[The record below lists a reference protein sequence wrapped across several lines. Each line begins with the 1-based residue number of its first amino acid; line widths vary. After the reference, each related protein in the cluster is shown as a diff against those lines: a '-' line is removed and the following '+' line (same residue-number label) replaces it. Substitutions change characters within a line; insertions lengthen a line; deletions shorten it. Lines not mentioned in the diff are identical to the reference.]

1 LIRILIRL
9 LIHVSRAVVWLFA
22 VTSLAPALPQDQRL
36 PRQTPVANA
45 AAQGIIRD
53 ASGLG
58 LGGVAITFRNL
69 DSGQVLTAG
78 SSGDG
83 VFRILDLPPGRY
95 MLRADRE
102 GFQPIERTG
111 IVLNAGEVFAA
122 EFAMEHV
129 PAPPRPILPEAP
141 LEPPYRTLPAPPSE
155 GSPEVL
161 PPQIIPPRDGVFTP
175 VPNRWK
181 FDWPDYHRYGP
192 RDEVLYVNGHWYDP
206 FNRNKLKGDYPIFGR
221 TFLNLNLVSD
231 TAVTGRKLP
240 VPSGVGSDDPDSA
253 DFFGRMG
260 QFAYSQ
266 NFSFSAALFHG
277 DTAYRPVD
285 WQIKFTPEINVNYLK
300 VRENGLVS
308 PDVREGTTRLDAHAG
323 LQEAFAEAKIADL
336 SRTYDFVSVRAGIQT
351 FTSDFRGFIFF
362 DQEPGVRLFG
372 TLDSNRYQFN
382 AAYFAMLEKD
392 SNSGLNSMQYRNQQ
406 VLVANLYGQDFL
418 KPGYNIQA
426 SFHYD
431 KDDASLEYDTNG
443 FLVRPAAVG
452 LARPHKVRAYY
463 YGLTGDGHIGRL
475 NLTHAFY
482 QVLGT
487 DSQNPI
493 AGKATDINAQMAA
506 AELSWD
512 RDWIRFRGSIF
523 WASGDDNP
531 RDGTARGFDAIFDNS
546 NFAGGFF
553 SFWNRE
559 GIRLTGS
566 NVSLVSPGSLI
577 PSLRSSKTQ
586 GQANFVN
593 PGIFI
598 YNGSADVEITPK
610 LRGVLNLNVI
620 RFQHT
625 EPLELILLQAPIHN
639 GVGVDSGLGVTYRPP
654 LTENVVITGAFN
666 AFSPSQGFRDIFTD
680 KTLFSV
686 AAHVRF
692 RF

>member
-1 LIRILIRL
+1 M
-9 LIHVSRAVVWLFA
+9 
-22 VTSLAPALPQDQRL
+22 QRL
-36 PRQTPVANA
+36 PRQTQVQTAS
-45 AAQGIIRD
+45 AQGIFRD
-53 ASGLG
+53 SSGLG
-58 LGGVAITFRNL
+58 LGGVAVSMRNL
-69 DSGQVLTAG
+69 DTGETLSVS

-83 VFRILDLPPGRY
+83 VFRILNLPPGRY
-95 MLRADRE
+95 SLRAERD
-102 GFQPIERTG
+102 GFQPLDRSG
-111 IVLNAGEVFAA
+111 IVLNAGEIFAA
-122 EFAMEHV
+122 EFTMQAV
-129 PAPPRPILPEAP
+129 PAPPKPALPEP
-141 LEPPYRTLPAPPSE
+141 PREPPYRTLPAAPPE
-155 GSPEVL
+155 GLPEVL
-161 PPQIIPPRDGVFTP
+161 PPQIIPPRERIFTP
-175 VPNRWK
+175 VPDRWK

-192 RDEVLYVNGHWYDP
+192 RDEVPDVQGHWYDP
-206 FNRNKLKGDYPIFGR
+206 FNRNKLKGDSPIFGQR

-277 DTAYRPVD
+277 DTAYRPLD
-285 WQIKFTPEINVNYLK
+285 WQIRFTPEINVNYLK
-300 VRENGLVS
+300 VRENGIVS
-308 PDVREGTTRLDAHAG
+308 PDVRAGTTRLDAHVG
-323 LQEAFAEAKIADL
+323 LQEAFVEAKIVDL
-336 SRTYDFVSVRAGIQT
+336 SRNFDFLSARAGIQT
-351 FTSDFRGFIFF
+351 FTSDFRGFIFS
-362 DQEPGVRLFG
+362 DQEPGLRLFG

-382 AAYFAMLEKD
+382 AAHFVMLEKD
-392 SNSGLNSMQYRNQQ
+392 TNSGLNSMAYRSQQ
-406 VLVANLYGQDFL
+406 VLIGNLYRQDFL
-418 KPGYNIQA
+418 KPGYNIQV

-431 KDDASLEYDTNG
+431 KDDAALQYDTNG

-475 NLTHAFY
+475 NITHAFY
-482 QVLGT
+482 QVLGS
-487 DSQNPI
+487 DSKNPI
-493 AGKATDINAQMAA
+493 AGRATDINAQMAA

-531 RDGTARGFDAIFDNS
+531 RDGTARGFDAILDNS

-566 NVSLVSPGSLI
+566 GVSLVSGGSLI

-625 EPLELILLQAPIHN
+625 ESLELILLQAPIHS

-654 LTENVVITGAFN
+654 LTENVVVTGVFN
-666 AFSPSQGFRDIFTD
+666 AFSPAQGFRDIFTD

-686 AAHVRF
+686 AANVRF

>member
-1 LIRILIRL
+1 LRL
-9 LIHVSRAVVWLFA
+9 AALAWLCAFTA
-22 VTSLAPALPQDQRL
+22 LAQEQRL
-36 PRQTPVANA
+36 PRQAPEIAVAF
-45 AAQGIIRD
+45 QGIFRD
-53 ASGLG
+53 PSGLG
-58 LGGVAITFRNL
+58 LGGVAVTLRNL
-69 DSGQVLTAG
+69 ENDRTVSAIT
-78 SSGDG
+78 SGDG
-83 VFRILDLPPGRY
+83 VVRVLNLLPGRY
-95 MLRADRE
+95 ALRAE
-102 GFQPIERTG
+102 LTGFERIDQTVV
-111 IVLNAGEVFAA
+111 VLNGVLSVELT
-122 EFAMEHV
+122 MPRV
-129 PAPPRPILPEAP
+129 PAPPRPDLPEVPA
-141 LEPPYRTLPAPPSE
+141 EPAYRIFPTPPPTLN
-155 GSPEVL
+155 PEL
-161 PPQIIPPRDGVFTP
+161 IPERQSVFTP
-175 VPNRWK
+175 LPDRWK
-181 FDWPDYHRYGP
+181 FDWPEYHRYGP
-192 RDEVLYVNGHWYDP
+192 RDEVPYVKGRWYDP
-206 FNRNKLKGDYPIFGR
+206 FNRNRLKGDYPLFGR

-231 TAVTGRKLP
+231 TAVTGRRLP
-240 VPSGVGSDDPDSA
+240 VPSGVGSDDPGSA

-266 NFSFSAALFHG
+266 NFSFSATLFHG

-285 WQIKFTPEINVNYLK
+285 WQVRITPEINVNYLK
-300 VRENGLVS
+300 VRENGIVS
-308 PDVREGTTRLDAHAG
+308 PDVRAGTARLDAHAS
-323 LQEAFAEAKIADL
+323 LQEAFIEAKIADL
-336 SRTYDFVSVRAGIQT
+336 SKTFDFVSFRAGIQT
-351 FTSDFRGFIFF
+351 FSSDFRGFVFS
-362 DQEPGVRLFG
+362 DQEPGMRLFG

-392 SNSGLNSMQYRNQQ
+392 SNSGLNSLAYRGQQ
-406 VLVANLYGQDFL
+406 VLVGNLYRQDFL
-418 KPGYNIQA
+418 KPGYNIQV
-426 SFHYD
+426 SFHYN

-452 LARPHKVRAYY
+452 LAKPHKVRAYY
-463 YGLTGDGHIGRL
+463 YGFAGDGHIGRL

-482 QVLGT
+482 QVLGS
-487 DSQNPI
+487 DSRNPI
-493 AGKATDINAQMAA
+493 AGKPTDINAQMAA

-559 GIRLTGS
+559 GLRLTGS
-566 NVSLVSPGSLI
+566 GISLVSPGSLI
-577 PSLRSSKTQ
+577 PSLRSSKTE

-610 LRGVLNLNVI
+610 LRGVVNLNVI

-625 EPLELILLQAPIHN
+625 EPLELVLLQAPIHN

-654 LTENVVITGAFN
+654 LTENMVITGAFN
-666 AFSPSQGFRDIFTD
+666 TFSPAEGFRDMFTD

-686 AAHVRF
+686 AANVRF

>member
-1 LIRILIRL
+1 MGALAAL
-9 LIHVSRAVVWLFA
+9 AWLCA
-22 VTSLAPALPQDQRL
+22 VTAPAQEQRL
-36 PRQTPVANA
+36 PRQTPAQA
-45 AAQGIIRD
+45 TAFQGIFRD
-53 ASGLG
+53 PSGLG
-58 LGGVAITFRNL
+58 LGGVLITLQNPGNEQ
-69 DSGQVLTAG
+69 SVSTTT
-78 SSGDG
+78 SGDG
-83 VFRILDLPPGRY
+83 VFRFLNLPPGRY
-95 MLRADRE
+95 ALQAVLD
-102 GFQPIERTG
+102 GFQRIDQTVVVVSD
-111 IVLNAGEVFAA
+111 VLSVELT
-122 EFAMEHV
+122 MTPV
-129 PAPPRPILPEAP
+129 PAPPRPTPPEPAP
-141 LEPPYRTLPAPPSE
+141 QPPYRTLPEPPAE
-155 GSPEVL
+155 GFPEVL
-161 PPQIIPPRDGVFTP
+161 PPQIIPPRERVFTP
-175 VPNRWK
+175 LPDRWK
-181 FDWPDYHRYGP
+181 LDWLDYQRYGP
-192 RDEVLYVNGHWYDP
+192 RDEAPYVKGHWYDP
-206 FNRNKLKGDYPIFGR
+206 FNRNKLKGDYPVFGQR
-221 TFLNLNLVSD
+221 TFLNVNLVSD
-231 TAVTGRKLP
+231 TFVTGRRLP
-240 VPSGVGSDDPDSA
+240 IPSGLGSDEPDSA
-253 DFFGRMG
+253 EFFGRMG

-285 WQIKFTPEINVNYLK
+285 WQIKFTPEVNVNYLK
-300 VRENGLVS
+300 VRENGIVN
-308 PDVREGTTRLDAHAG
+308 PDVRAGTARLDAHAA
-323 LQEAFAEAKIADL
+323 LQEAFVEAKIVDL
-336 SRTYDFVSVRAGIQT
+336 SRSFDFLSARAGIQT
-351 FTSDFRGFIFF
+351 FNSDFRGFVFF
-362 DQEPGVRLFG
+362 DQEPGLRLFG

-382 AAYFAMLEKD
+382 AAYFSMLEKD
-392 SNSGLNSMQYRNQQ
+392 TNSGLNSMEYRNQQ
-406 VLVANLYGQDFL
+406 VLIGNLYRQDFL

-431 KDDASLEYDTNG
+431 KDDATVHFDSND

-482 QVLGT
+482 QVLGY
-487 DSQNPI
+487 DSKNPI
-493 AGKATDINAQMAA
+493 AGKRTDINAQMAA

-531 RDGTARGFDAIFDNS
+531 RDGTARGFDAILDNS

-566 NVSLVSPGSLI
+566 AVSLVSPGSLI

-593 PGIFI
+593 PGMFV

-620 RFQHT
+620 RFHQT
-625 EPLELILLQAPIHN
+625 EPLELILLQAPIHH
-639 GVGVDSGLGVTYRPP
+639 GVGVDSGFGVTYRPP

-666 AFSPSQGFRDIFTD
+666 AFSPAEGFRDIFTD

-686 AAHVRF
+686 AANVRF

>member
-1 LIRILIRL
+1 L
-9 LIHVSRAVVWLFA
+9 LCAITVLV
-22 VTSLAPALPQDQRL
+22 PAIAQDQRL
-36 PRQTPVANA
+36 PRQTPTQA
-45 AAQGIIRD
+45 AALQGIVRD
-53 ASGLG
+53 SSGLG
-58 LGGVAITFRNL
+58 LGGVSVILRNL
-69 DSGQVLTAG
+69 VNEQTISANT
-78 SSGDG
+78 SGDG
-83 VFRILDLPPGRY
+83 VFRILTVPPGRY
-95 MLRADRE
+95 TLQATLN
-102 GFQPIERTG
+102 GFQSIDQAV
-111 IVLNAGEVFAA
+111 IVGNDTLAVELT
-122 EFAMEHV
+122 MMRV
-129 PAPPRPILPEAP
+129 PAPPRPAPPEP
-141 LEPPYRTLPAPPSE
+141 PRQPPYRTLPSPPPE
-155 GSPEVL
+155 GLPDVL
-161 PPQIIPPRDGVFTP
+161 PPQIIAPRERVFTA

-181 FDWPDYHRYGP
+181 IDWPDYQRYGP
-192 RDEVLYVNGHWYDP
+192 RDEAPYVKGHWYDP
-206 FNRNKLKGDYPIFGR
+206 FNRNKLKGDYPIFGQR
-221 TFLNLNLVSD
+221 TFLNINLVSD

-240 VPSGVGSDDPDSA
+240 IPSGLGSDEPDSA
-253 DFFGRMG
+253 EFFGRMG

-266 NFSFSAALFHG
+266 NFSFSATLFHG

-285 WQIKFTPEINVNYLK
+285 WQIKFTPEVNINYLK
-300 VRENGLVS
+300 VRENGIVN
-308 PDVREGTTRLDAHAG
+308 PDVRAGTARLDAHAS
-323 LQEAFAEAKIADL
+323 LQEAFVEAKIADL
-336 SRTYDFVSVRAGIQT
+336 SRSFDFVSARAGIQT
-351 FTSDFRGFIFF
+351 FNSDFRGFVFF
-362 DQEPGVRLFG
+362 DQEPGLRLFG

-382 AAYFAMLEKD
+382 AAYFSMLEKD
-392 SNSGLNSMQYRNQQ
+392 TNSGLNSMEYRHQQ
-406 VLVANLYGQDFL
+406 VLVGNLYRQDFL
-418 KPGYNIQA
+418 KPGYNLQV

-431 KDDASLEYDTNG
+431 KDDATLHYDTND

-452 LARPHKVRAYY
+452 LARPHKVRSYY

-482 QVLGT
+482 QVLGY
-487 DSQNPI
+487 DSKNPI
-493 AGKATDINAQMAA
+493 AGKRTDINAQMAA

-531 RDGTARGFDAIFDNS
+531 RDGTARGFDAILDNS

-566 NVSLVSPGSLI
+566 AVSLVSPGSLI

-598 YNGSADVEITPK
+598 YNGGADVEITPK

-620 RFQHT
+620 RFAQT

-639 GVGVDSGLGVTYRPP
+639 GVGVDSGFGVTYRPP
-654 LTENVVITGAFN
+654 LTENMVITGAFN
-666 AFSPSQGFRDIFTD
+666 AFSPAQGFRDIFTD

-686 AAHVRF
+686 AANVRF

>member
-1 LIRILIRL
+1 
-9 LIHVSRAVVWLFA
+9 
-22 VTSLAPALPQDQRL
+22 
-36 PRQTPVANA
+36 
-45 AAQGIIRD
+45 
-53 ASGLG
+53 
-58 LGGVAITFRNL
+58 
-69 DSGQVLTAG
+69 
-78 SSGDG
+78 
-83 VFRILDLPPGRY
+83 
-95 MLRADRE
+95 
-102 GFQPIERTG
+102 
-111 IVLNAGEVFAA
+111 
-122 EFAMEHV
+122 
-129 PAPPRPILPEAP
+129 
-141 LEPPYRTLPAPPSE
+141 
-155 GSPEVL
+155 
-161 PPQIIPPRDGVFTP
+161 VFTP
-175 VPNRWK
+175 LPDRWK
-181 FDWPDYHRYGP
+181 FDWPDYQRYGP
-192 RDEVLYVNGHWYDP
+192 ADKNAEAPYVKGHWYDP
-206 FNRNKLKGDYPIFGR
+206 FNRNKLKGDYPIFGQR

-240 VPSGVGSDDPDSA
+240 VPSGLGSDDPDSA
-253 DFFGRMG
+253 EFFGRMG

-266 NFSFSAALFHG
+266 NFSFSATLFHG

-300 VRENGLVS
+300 VRENGIVN
-308 PDVREGTTRLDAHAG
+308 PDVRAGTARLDAHAA
-323 LQEAFAEAKIADL
+323 LQEAFVEAKIADL
-336 SRTYDFVSVRAGIQT
+336 SKSFDFASFRAGVQT
-351 FTSDFRGFIFF
+351 FNSDFRGFVFF
-362 DQEPGVRLFG
+362 DQEPGLRLFG

-382 AAYFAMLEKD
+382 AAYFSMLEKD
-392 SNSGLNSMQYRNQQ
+392 SNSGLNSMAYRNQQ
-406 VLVANLYGQDFL
+406 VLVGNLYRQDFL
-418 KPGYNIQA
+418 KPGYNIQV

-431 KDDASLEYDTNG
+431 KDDATLQYDTNG

-452 LARPHKVRAYY
+452 LARPHKVRSYY

-482 QVLGT
+482 QVLGY
-487 DSQNPI
+487 DSKNPI
-493 AGKATDINAQMAA
+493 AGKRTDINAQMAA

-512 RDWIRFRGSIF
+512 RNWIRFRGSFF

-531 RDGTARGFDAIFDNS
+531 RDGTARGFDAILDNS

-566 NVSLVSPGSLI
+566 GVSLVSPGSLL

-598 YNGSADVEITPK
+598 YNGGADVEITPK

-620 RFQHT
+620 RFAQT

-639 GVGVDSGLGVTYRPP
+639 GVGVDSGFGVTYRPP
-654 LTENVVITGAFN
+654 LTENMVITGAFN
-666 AFSPSQGFRDIFTD
+666 AFSPAQGFRDIFTD

-686 AAHVRF
+686 AANVRF

>member
-1 LIRILIRL
+1 
-9 LIHVSRAVVWLFA
+9 
-22 VTSLAPALPQDQRL
+22 
-36 PRQTPVANA
+36 
-45 AAQGIIRD
+45 
-53 ASGLG
+53 
-58 LGGVAITFRNL
+58 
-69 DSGQVLTAG
+69 
-78 SSGDG
+78 
-83 VFRILDLPPGRY
+83 
-95 MLRADRE
+95 
-102 GFQPIERTG
+102 
-111 IVLNAGEVFAA
+111 VLNAGEIFAA
-122 EFAMEHV
+122 EFTMQAV
-129 PAPPRPILPEAP
+129 PAPPKPALPEP
-141 LEPPYRTLPAPPSE
+141 PREPPYRTLPAAPPE
-155 GSPEVL
+155 GLPEVL
-161 PPQIIPPRDGVFTP
+161 PPQIIPPRERIFTP
-175 VPNRWK
+175 VPDRWK

-192 RDEVLYVNGHWYDP
+192 RDEVPDVQGHWYDP
-206 FNRNKLKGDYPIFGR
+206 FNRNKLKGDSPIFGQR

-277 DTAYRPVD
+277 DTAYRPLD
-285 WQIKFTPEINVNYLK
+285 WQIRFTPEINVNYLK
-300 VRENGLVS
+300 VRENGIVS
-308 PDVREGTTRLDAHAG
+308 PDVRAGTTRLDAHVG
-323 LQEAFAEAKIADL
+323 LQEAFVEAKIVDL
-336 SRTYDFVSVRAGIQT
+336 NRNFDFLSARAGIQT
-351 FTSDFRGFIFF
+351 FTSDFRGFIFS
-362 DQEPGVRLFG
+362 DQEPGLRLFG

-382 AAYFAMLEKD
+382 AAHFVMLEKD
-392 SNSGLNSMQYRNQQ
+392 TNSGLNSMAYRSQQ
-406 VLVANLYGQDFL
+406 VLIGNLYRQDFL
-418 KPGYNIQA
+418 KPGYNIQVN
-426 SFHYD
+426 FHYD
-431 KDDASLEYDTNG
+431 KDDAALQYDTNG

-452 LARPHKVRAYY
+452 LARPHKVRGYY

-475 NLTHAFY
+475 NITHAFY
-482 QVLGT
+482 QVLGS
-487 DSQNPI
+487 DSRNPV
-493 AGKATDINAQMAA
+493 AGRATDINAQMAA

-512 RDWIRFRGSIF
+512 RDWIRFRGAIF

-531 RDGTARGFDAIFDNS
+531 RDGTARGFDAILDNS

-566 NVSLVSPGSLI
+566 GVSLVSGGSLI

-639 GVGVDSGLGVTYRPP
+639 GLGVDSGLGVTYRPP
-654 LTENVVITGAFN
+654 LTENVVVTGVFN
-666 AFSPSQGFRDIFTD
+666 AFSPAQGFRDIFTD

-686 AAHVRF
+686 AANVRF

>member
-1 LIRILIRL
+1 M
-9 LIHVSRAVVWLFA
+9 
-22 VTSLAPALPQDQRL
+22 
-36 PRQTPVANA
+36 
-45 AAQGIIRD
+45 
-53 ASGLG
+53 
-58 LGGVAITFRNL
+58 RNL
-69 DSGQVLTAG
+69 DTGQTLSVV

-83 VFRILDLPPGRY
+83 VFRILNLPPGRY
-95 MLRADRE
+95 SLRAERDA
-102 GFQPIERTG
+102 FQPLERSG
-111 IVLNAGEVFAA
+111 IVLNSGEIFAA
-122 EFAMEHV
+122 EFAMQSV
-129 PAPPRPILPEAP
+129 PAAPRPALPEPP
-141 LEPPYRTLPAPPSE
+141 LEPPYRTLPTPPQE
-155 GSPEVL
+155 GLPEIL
-161 PPQIIPPRDGVFTP
+161 PPQIIPPRERVFTP
-175 VPNRWK
+175 IPDRWN

-192 RDEVLYVNGHWYDP
+192 RDEVPNVQGHWYDP
-206 FNRNKLKGDYPIFGR
+206 FNRNKLKGDSPIFGQR

-277 DTAYRPVD
+277 DTAYRPLD
-285 WQIKFTPEINVNYLK
+285 WQIRFTPEVNLNYLK
-300 VRENGLVS
+300 VRENGIVS
-308 PDVREGTTRLDAHAG
+308 PDVRAGTTRLDAHAG
-323 LQEAFAEAKIADL
+323 LQEAFVEAKIIDL
-336 SRTYDFVSVRAGIQT
+336 SRNFDFLSARAGIQT
-351 FTSDFRGFIFF
+351 FTSDFRGFIFS
-362 DQEPGVRLFG
+362 DQEPGLRLFG

-382 AAYFAMLEKD
+382 AAHFVMLEKD
-392 SNSGLNSMQYRNQQ
+392 TNSGLNSMAYRSQQ
-406 VLVANLYGQDFL
+406 VLIGNLYRQDFL

-431 KDDASLEYDTNG
+431 KDNAALQYDTNG

-475 NLTHAFY
+475 NITHAFY
-482 QVLGT
+482 QVLGS
-487 DSQNPI
+487 DSKNPI
-493 AGKATDINAQMAA
+493 AGRATDINAQMAA

-512 RDWIRFRGSIF
+512 RDWIRFRGSVF

-531 RDGTARGFDAIFDNS
+531 RDGTARGFDAILDNS

-566 NVSLVSPGSLI
+566 GVSLVSGGSLI

-654 LTENVVITGAFN
+654 LTENIVVTGVFN
-666 AFSPSQGFRDIFTD
+666 TFSPAQGFRDIFTD

-686 AAHVRF
+686 AANVRF